1 MSNPADSW
9 RERLSALR
17 TQRPS
22 RTRDLSLSSVVDE
35 AFDASDPDN
44 VEALLLSFASDI
56 DTSVLQSFENA
67 LGRIDPVLYFSSLGR
82 CFGVMATFNP
92 KIATE
97 RINYPGRE
105 LTTAE
110 LNECFSAF
118 AANLA
123 GVDLLVLMRSTIV
136 EWRLLGSDP
145 YRTFFYLSQS
155 FEGKA
160 NG

>member
-1 MSNPADSW
+1 MSNPVDSW
-9 RERLSALR
+9 RERLSVLR

-22 RTRDLSLSSVVDE
+22 RTRDLSLSLIVDE
-35 AFDASDPDN
+35 AFDVADQDN
-44 VEALLLSFASDI
+44 VEALLLSFTSDI

-67 LGRIDPVLYFSSLGR
+67 LGRIDHALYFSSLGR
-82 CFGVMATFNP
+82 CFEVMAKVNP
-92 KIATE
+92 RIATE

-105 LTTAE
+105 LTAPE
-110 LNECFSAF
+110 LNEGFLAF

-123 GVDLLVLMRSTIV
+123 SVDLLVLMRSTIV
-136 EWRLLGSDP
+136 EWRLLGSEP